1 MGSGWAGPGGLH
13 WTNRGSS
20 RPGADSA
27 CRVAVQPR
35 TLGEVVPG
43 FSEPRSPPP
52 VREMISLALLT
63 WGRGAVGLGVKAD
76 GTRHASRSRGSSTD
90 LTSAGENPEP
100 WGPGPLTLVEGSEV
114 TRLPLKSV
122 SPFHNPEGPQ
132 WGQPPPRPAAW
143 APAVRR

>member
-63 WGRGAVGLGVKAD
+63 WGRGGRWVWALKLMAHVMHLGAVAPLQTSRLLVKTRNPGVQD
-76 GTRHASRSRGSSTD
+76 
-90 LTSAGENPEP
+90 P
-100 WGPGPLTLVEGSEV
+100 
-114 TRLPLKSV
+114 
-122 SPFHNPEGPQ
+122 
-132 WGQPPPRPAAW
+132 
-143 APAVRR
+143 